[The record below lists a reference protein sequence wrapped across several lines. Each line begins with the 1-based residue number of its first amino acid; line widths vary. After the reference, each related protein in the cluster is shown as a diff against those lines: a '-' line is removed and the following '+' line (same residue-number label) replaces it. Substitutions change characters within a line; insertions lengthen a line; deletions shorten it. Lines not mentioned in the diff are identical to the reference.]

1 MHVSTAKRTV
11 AALAVAT
18 ASVGMVFA
26 AVAPASATAG
36 TTVTSYNQACRA
48 VSVGQTVDQV
58 VPTSVTANHVT
69 VNATPGVNS
78 YTLQPGSATTP
89 SSSGVSGVTF
99 LGIDDVRLV
108 YRYDPATFVA
118 GSAALVAGSGSGYTG
133 TVTLTDTGSQLIV
146 DGADVGVG
154 VTYQLPKISF
164 QTRNSALDVKFDT
177 QGTAAQMY
185 NFSANYFRFTSKA
198 SVPIFGTVS
207 APTSCIPANAVGATG
222 SYPALNSGA
231 GVLHP

>member
-1 MHVSTAKRTV
+1 M
-11 AALAVAT
+11 
-18 ASVGMVFA
+18 
-26 AVAPASATAG
+26 
-36 TTVTSYNQACRA
+36 TSYNQACRA

-58 VPTSVTANHVT
+58 VPTSVSANHVT

-185 NFSANYFRFTSKA
+185 NFSANYFRFH
-198 SVPIFGTVS
+198 IEGVS
-207 APTSCIPANAVGATG
+207 AYLRDSQCADLMHSRNAVGATG